1 MSLPA
6 VSHHRSGTVITIKQ
20 ESLSFIRHR
29 SVCLLYV
36 CLQEGGG
43 ARDFSIYV
51 AGIKH
56 RPVLLNTLMSLTV
69 GSRDSVSFNTQ
80 ARSQMHHAAE
90 RDTCV
95 NIEGLLSSLGVLM
108 VYISQSTHLDGNH
121 DSGSSEHQIGQR
133 PSACLSAKK

>member
-1 MSLPA
+1 M
-6 VSHHRSGTVITIKQ
+6 
-20 ESLSFIRHR
+20 
-29 SVCLLYV
+29 
-36 CLQEGGG
+36 
-43 ARDFSIYV
+43 RDFSIYV

-69 GSRDSVSFNTQ
+69 GIRDSVSFNTQ

-90 RDTCV
+90 GATCV

-108 VYISQSTHLDGNH
+108 VYISQSTRLDGNH